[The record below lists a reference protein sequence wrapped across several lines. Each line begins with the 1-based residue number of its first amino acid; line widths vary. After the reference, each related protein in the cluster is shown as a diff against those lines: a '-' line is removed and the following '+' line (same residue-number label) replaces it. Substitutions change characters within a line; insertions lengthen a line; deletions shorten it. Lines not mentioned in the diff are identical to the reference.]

1 MKMLLPVLAKR
12 LLSFALALVLLLSLC
27 PVLPLT
33 ADAAN
38 YQERWQYSG
47 SYSWL
52 TDIYFA
58 SENATNVDGIPVF
71 ENDKPY
77 DWKITVYQART
88 TVSITAKVTIID
100 ENGDIVGSSE
110 VTGSSKE
117 ATKGETS
124 VMFSASEYHSALST
138 DLAGTFT
145 LTCKL
150 YYGASLCGTLTQT
163 FRRIIE
169 DKNAS
174 FDATSRSNPDMVFTY
189 ADPIDLVLHIEKTDG
204 VEESFYAAT
213 TITNTNGEPIAENI
227 YFIPS
232 STNIDVSVK
241 DMVPVTNI
249 KTPGNYSVNVAL
261 YSDISA
267 PARYTTTIPF
277 AVVAMDRTVT
287 VSITGSNSFAGTVP
301 NLTVNAHKDDGV
313 TEYCTALVTVTDTD
327 TGSTVYS
334 NTFEGDISGTSANP
348 TKLYPNLDNLPI
360 VGNFRMDVV
369 VKDSEGITRST
380 ASKTFSRTST
390 SEFTANLDDNNFRNN
405 VKTGLIYTGDDNPLA
420 LTIDHPS
427 SANKTLTIRYTGTYN
442 GETLNETRDITMPSN
457 GKITLNTTDFVKY
470 GIYEDLHIAIYR
482 GDTLLKDFEGQNY
495 SFSLVRAETAK
506 GGMPLLNMN
515 VHYTHIGKGEEVH
528 MTNQVDFSALA
539 GASAWRSSI
548 TWDSVEK
555 VSGVYAVP
563 KQLEAVMDQTK
574 AQGMKALIILAYNN
588 NNSRLDS
595 NGNIMYDSD
604 GKPLP
609 MYGDPDPYNSTWLNA
624 YANYCESVARYMAE
638 NYPNQVIGFEIWNEW
653 NHATMSKVDDADLRT
668 GAAYA
673 EVVKAASARI
683 RAVNEEYQARGK
695 TVNFMVIGGA
705 TAGSGYLDGTAAG
718 TNVNAFMNDFFNAE
732 NIIDAID
739 GFSFH
744 TYASKETTSFMDK
757 INKIRR
763 FVAVNPTEEEFDK
776 IFASVKARLKDADK
790 EIWLTETSWST
801 FVGEQSEYDSK
812 KNETHITTGVTEQQQ
827 AAYMTQLYAWALTDG
842 TVDRIFWYDLLNDR
856 TSLGRDSNGKQ
867 QWAWSDSLTENNY
880 GVLHTFDE
888 SLCDEVAYA
897 AKQGYVA
904 MCAMSS
910 MLGNASYSGEVELP
924 GDVAAYSFIKDGK
937 TMVVAWTTTD
947 TTATLNCSSSMTVT
961 DMFGNATSGLTSAT
975 LSECPIYIECDPSTL
990 SIG

>member
-12 LLSFALALVLLLSLC
+12 LLSFTLALVLLLSLC
-27 PVLPLT
+27 PALPLT

-369 VKDSEGITRST
+369 VKDSDGIERGTDSHTFTRTQTPITATMTGDIPNPEG
-380 ASKTFSRTST
+380 
-390 SEFTANLDDNNFRNN
+390 EHP
-405 VKTGLIYTGDDNPLA
+405 TGMIYTDADTPLGQ
-420 LTIDHPS
+420 LTIVHPS
-427 SANKTLTIRYTGTYN
+427 SANETLTIQYTGKYN
-442 GETLNETRDITMPSN
+442 GEALNETRTITMPDS
-457 GKITLNTTDFVKY
+457 GSVTLNAKDYLKY
-470 GIYEDLHIAIYR
+470 GIYEDLTFKVFDSNGTCSEELGPY
-482 GDTLLKDFEGQNY
+482 T
-495 SFSLVRAETAK
+495 FSLVRTAAAP
-506 GGMPLLNMN
+506 GSLSMLNIN
-515 VHYTHIGKGEEVH
+515 DHFTTGNGNNPNKI
-528 MTNQVDFSALA
+528 TLISNA
-539 GASAWRSSI
+539 GANMWRASIPWASIEKSENEQTGIKYNYKRFKMLGSVKEAMDATKSS
-548 TWDSVEK
+548 DM
-555 VSGVYAVP
+555 
-563 KQLEAVMDQTK
+563 Q
-574 AQGMKALIILAYNN
+574 ALLLLAY
-588 NNSRLDS
+588 
-595 NGNIMYDSD
+595 GNDE
-604 GKPLP
+604 
-609 MYGDPDPYNSTWLNA
+609 MYGEPNPTSDEWLTAYGDYCYYVADMMAQYYPD
-624 YANYCESVARYMAE
+624 
-638 NYPNQVIGFEIWNEW
+638 QVIGFEIWNEW
-653 NHATMSKVDDADLRT
+653 NHKTMSKVPQEYQT
-668 GAAYA
+668 GAHYA
-673 EVVKAASARI
+673 EVVKVASARI
-683 RAVNEEYQARGK
+683 RQVNEERNTSFK
-695 TVNFMVIGGA
+695 VIAGA
-705 TAGSGYLDGTAAG
+705 TAGDAYLEEGETTSNSYQFIPAMLNVSGFVAAVDG
-718 TNVNAFMNDFFNAE
+718 
-732 NIIDAID
+732 I
-739 GFSFH
+739 SFH
-744 TYASKETTSFMDK
+744 TYSSTEKEGSLMDK
-757 INKIRR
+757 IQGIRR
-763 FVAVNPTEEEFDK
+763 FEYISPTEHDY
-776 IFASVKARLKDADK
+776 VARIHNFKEILEQYGAGSK
-790 EIWLTETSWST
+790 EIWLTETGWTTNSVPEDTNRTSD
-801 FVGEQSEYDSK
+801 GK
-812 KNETHITTGVTEQQQ
+812 RHITTGVTEQEQ
-827 AAYMTQLYAWALTDG
+827 AAYLVQLYTWAIADG
-842 TVDRIFWYDLLNDR
+842 TLSHIFWYDFMNDI
-856 TSLGRDSNGKQ
+856 SNDTKV
-867 QWAWSDSLTENNY
+867 WANNLTESNY
-880 GVLHTFDE
+880 GLIHN
-888 SLCDEVAYA
+888 AYNTGDQPLEYS
-897 AKQGYVA
+897 AKQSYVA

-910 MLGNASYSGEVELP
+910 MLSGATNGQSIGSLFGTGVH
-924 GDVAAYSFIKDGK
+924 AYQFEKDGHIL
-937 TMVVAWTTTD
+937 VVAWTDNDAD
-947 TTATLNCSSSMTVT
+947 TTRTVTFGGNMIIT
-961 DMFGNATSGLTSAT
+961 DMFGNATTYSGTAT
-975 LSECPIYIECDPSTL
+975 LELSECPIYLEYAKGSHP